1 MTRSCSRF
9 AKKLV
14 ETDRVHQKI
23 CRRKNSMKLA
33 ELKEKFKNKYLIRIV
48 AGVLIVT
55 MAGSGAAAGNVYA
68 AKNTKTEICLM

>member
-1 MTRSCSRF
+1 
-9 AKKLV
+9 
-14 ETDRVHQKI
+14 
-23 CRRKNSMKLA
+23 MKLA

-68 AKNTKTEICLM
+68 AKNTKIGRASCRERV